1 MRLWAA
7 IQNDIRFQMRYGFYF
22 LYAFLTLLYSVVLI
36 FVPDQF
42 REIVSF
48 IVIVSDPAMVGFF
61 FIGAIWLLEKS
72 EGVQKFFVIS
82 PLKSL
87 EYILAKALSL
97 AVISTLSTLVLLL
110 VAGKD
115 GAAFL
120 LILPGVFAGSAAFT
134 IIGLTAST
142 YAGTV
147 NQYLLISIPAELFIT
162 LPIVLYAFKL
172 QIPGLTLFP
181 GTMLWK
187 LISEKSSA
195 ETIFVLLGIAAWI
208 VIATGIAMFRV
219 PRALSEEGGG
229 NT

>member
-1 MRLWAA
+1 MRLRAA

-22 LYAFLTLLYSVVLI
+22 LYAFLTVLYSVVLI
-36 FVPDQF
+36 FVPEQF

-72 EGVQKFFVIS
+72 EGIQKFFVIS

-87 EYILAKALSL
+87 EYILAKAISL
-97 AVISTLSTLVLLL
+97 AVISTLSTLVLLI
-110 VAGKD
+110 VAGKEPVS
-115 GAAFL
+115 FL
-120 LILPGVFAGSAAFT
+120 IILPGVFIGSAAFT
-134 IIGLTAST
+134 LIGLTAST

-147 NQYLLISIPAELFIT
+147 NQYLMISIPAEMFIT
-162 LPIVLYAFKL
+162 LPIILYAFKL
-172 QIPGLTLFP
+172 KIPGLSLFP

-187 LISEKSSA
+187 LISEQDGA
-195 ETIFVLLGIAAWI
+195 ETALVLLGLCAWIFIAA
-208 VIATGIAMFRV
+208 GIAMLRI

-229 NT
+229 NK

>member
-1 MRLWAA
+1 MA
-7 IQNDIRFQMRYGFYF
+7 
-22 LYAFLTLLYSVVLI
+22 
-36 FVPDQF
+36 
-42 REIVSF
+42 
-48 IVIVSDPAMVGFF
+48 
-61 FIGAIWLLEKS
+61 LEKS

-87 EYILAKALSL
+87 EYILAKAISL
-97 AVISTLSTLVLLL
+97 AVISTISTLVLLI

-115 GAAFL
+115 AAAFL
-120 LILPGVFAGSAAFT
+120 LILPGVFAGSAVFT

-147 NQYLLISIPAELFIT
+147 NQYLLISIPAEVFIT
-162 LPIVLYAFKL
+162 LPVILYAFKL
-172 QIPGLTLFP
+172 KIPGLSLFP

-195 ETIFVLLGIAAWI
+195 ETALVLLGIAAWI
-208 VIATGIAMFRV
+208 VIAVGIAMLRV

-229 NT
+229 NI

>member
-1 MRLWAA
+1 MKLLAA

-22 LYAFLTLLYSVVLI
+22 LYAFLTILYSLVLI

-42 REIVSF
+42 RQIVSF

-72 EGVQKFFVIS
+72 EGVQKFFVVS

-87 EYILAKALSL
+87 EYILAKAVSL
-97 AVISTLSTLVLLL
+97 AVISTVSTLVLLI

-115 GAAFL
+115 PVSFL
-120 LILPGVFAGSAAFT
+120 LIVPGVFAGSAIFT
-134 IIGLTAST
+134 IIGLLAAT
-142 YAGTV
+142 YAKTV
-147 NQYLLISIPAELFIT
+147 NQYLIISIPAEMFIT

-172 QIPGLTLFP
+172 KIPGLTLLP
-181 GTMLWK
+181 GTLLWK
-187 LISEKSSA
+187 LISERNSA
-195 ETIFVLLGIAAWI
+195 ETALVFIGIAAWI
-208 VIATGIAMFRV
+208 FVAAGIAVLRI

>member
-1 MRLWAA
+1 
-7 IQNDIRFQMRYGFYF
+7 
-22 LYAFLTLLYSVVLI
+22 
-36 FVPDQF
+36 
-42 REIVSF
+42 
-48 IVIVSDPAMVGFF
+48 
-61 FIGAIWLLEKS
+61 
-72 EGVQKFFVIS
+72 
-82 PLKSL
+82 
-87 EYILAKALSL
+87 
-97 AVISTLSTLVLLL
+97 VLLL

-115 GAAFL
+115 ATSFL

-187 LISEKSSA
+187 LISEKSST

-219 PRALSEEGGG
+219 PHALSEEGGG